1 MAVGF
6 GGFLM
11 DGGDERTCRFERV
24 LI

>member
-24 LI
+24 MI